1 VSGVKQEKQVSYF
14 SSQPKGGREKGN
26 PTAAATPVS
35 SVSERPAAITNAA
48 VAHSASEMVSKFG
61 AGTLITGN
69 IVCDGAA
76 EIFGRVLGDIQ
87 AAQITVGDG
96 AQVEGNITANDV
108 AICGTFNGTVR
119 AQNVKLK
126 GNAKVDGEIFSK
138 SLTVEENVQFE
149 GMSRRLDKAI
159 ELQTSAQAA
168 SAHASQSS
176 HGAPSAQGNG
186 GGKPFSLAAANTGSF
201 APAPANTGTFSTPG
215 N

>member
-1 VSGVKQEKQVSYF
+1 VSYF
-14 SSQPKGGREKGN
+14 SSQPKGGQKGRDN
-26 PTAAATPVS
+26 VTTAATPVG
-35 SVSERPAAITNAA
+35 SVSERPVSVT
-48 VAHSASEMVSKFG
+48 HSASEMVSKFG

-87 AAQITVGDG
+87 AAQIAVGEG

-108 AICGTFNGTVR
+108 TISGAFNGTVR

-168 SAHASQSS
+168 SAHALGSQA
-176 HGAPSAQGNG
+176 APSAPGNG
-186 GGKPFSLAAANTGSF
+186 GRPFSLAT
-201 APAPANTGTFSTPG
+201 APAPANSGTFSQPG

>member
-1 VSGVKQEKQVSYF
+1 VSYF
-14 SSQPKGGREKGN
+14 SSQPKGAREKGREN
-26 PTAAATPVS
+26 VPAAATPVS
-35 SVSERPAAITNAA
+35 ASERPAT
-48 VAHSASEMVSKFG
+48 VAHNVSEMVSKFG

-87 AAQITVGDG
+87 AAQITVGEG

-108 AICGTFNGTVR
+108 TISGAFNGTVR
-119 AQNVKLK
+119 AQNVRLR

-168 SAHASQSS
+168 STAHAALSSQV
-176 HGAPSAQGNG
+176 APSAQGN

-201 APAPANTGTFSTPG
+201 APPANAGTLSPTGG
-215 N
+215 

>member
-1 VSGVKQEKQVSYF
+1 VKQEKQVSYF

-26 PTAAATPVS
+26 PTAAVTPAS

-48 VAHSASEMVSKFG
+48 VTHSASDMVSKFG

-168 SAHASQSS
+168 SAHASSQ
-176 HGAPSAQGNG
+176 APASAQGNG

-201 APAPANTGTFSTPG
+201 APAPANAGTFSTPG

>member
-1 VSGVKQEKQVSYF
+1 VPGVKQEKHVSYF
-14 SSQPKGGREKGN
+14 SSQPKGGREKGRDN
-26 PTAAATPVS
+26 LPAATTPV
-35 SVSERPAAITNAA
+35 SVSERPAA
-48 VAHSASEMVSKFG
+48 VAHTASDMVSKFG

-69 IVCDGAA
+69 IVCDGTA

-168 SAHASQSS
+168 STAQATMSSQAAS
-176 HGAPSAQGNG
+176 ALGNG
-186 GGKPFSLAAANTGSF
+186 GGRPFSLAASNTGSF
-201 APAPANTGTFSTPG
+201 AAPPANTSTVSPTG
-215 N
+215 A